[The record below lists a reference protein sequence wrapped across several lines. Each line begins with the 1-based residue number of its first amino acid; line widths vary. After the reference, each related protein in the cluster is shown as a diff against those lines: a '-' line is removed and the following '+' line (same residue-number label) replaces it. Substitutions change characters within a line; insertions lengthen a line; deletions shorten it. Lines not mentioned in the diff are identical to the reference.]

1 MQLTYRS
8 DGTTSTNTIIYPLTV
23 PMERHKPI
31 QSFTHIS
38 FRWNDINQYNH
49 LPIYRSDG
57 TKLINTIIYPHI
69 VSLMKKLM

>member
-23 PMERHKPI
+23 PMERHQPI

-49 LPIYRSDG
+49 LPTYRFSHEE
-57 TKLINTIIYPHI
+57 TNVIIIYFNRI
-69 VSLMKKLM
+69 NSND